1 MTYPKEMNIKMM
13 YYSYHRGD
21 DTDIQG
27 MLRILCIVCMKFLLW
42 QDHFHLN
49 RSMDIWQVA
58 SSRHDVSPSEEYQE
72 DKFFL
77 SSIWWYQCTRYIDD
91 TQYQVWYK
99 VLCVWNTC
107 IGEFIPNLLMSEDS
121 VLRLWIVEQQL
132 YCRMWLY
139 CLFEMW

>member
-58 SSRHDVSPSEEYQE
+58 SSRMMYPQV
-72 DKFFL
+72 KNIKKI
-77 SSIWWYQCTRYIDD
+77 SSSYHLYDD
-91 TQYQVWYK
+91 INVRG
-99 VLCVWNTC
+99 
-107 IGEFIPNLLMSEDS
+107 ILMIHSIKCDTKYYVYEILAS
-121 VLRLWIVEQQL
+121 ASSYRI
-132 YCRMWLY
+132 
-139 CLFEMW
+139 F